1 MKAGYGTTAF
11 QWADQQVAN
20 CACDYL
26 EEKANGKDER
36 PFAAVSSIWLPH
48 CPFIAPKDLFEK
60 GVTHGLKIEE
70 VFDNTEIED
79 LRRTR

>member
-1 MKAGYGTTAF
+1 MT
-11 QWADQQVAN
+11 
-20 CACDYL
+20 
-26 EEKANGKDER
+26 
-36 PFAAVSSIWLPH
+36 SIHL
-48 CPFIAPKDLFEK
+48 